1 MQLTEHFTLDELTV
15 SETAA
20 RKGIDNEPPPAVI
33 ERLRFTARGMEHIRL
48 ILGVPVLVLSGY
60 RSPALNAEVGG
71 SKDSQHMAGEACD
84 FSAPRFDTPYGVA
97 CAIAASDV
105 RFDQLIWE
113 GGWVHVSFTD
123 ARTPRREILTWKRG
137 QGYSVG
143 LNP

>member
-1 MQLTEHFTLDELTV
+1 MNLTEHFTLDELTV

-20 RKGIDNEPPPAVI
+20 RKGIDNDPPPAVL
-33 ERLRFTARGMEHIRL
+33 ERLKYTARGLEHIRL
-48 ILGVPVLVLSGY
+48 ILGVPLIITSGY

-71 SKDSQHMAGEACD
+71 SNNSQHTRGEAAD
-84 FSAPRFDTPYGVA
+84 FIAPRFGTPLEVCNA
-97 CAIAASDV
+97 LTASDV

-143 LNP
+143 LNA